1 MHDERKGPYFSRLQI
16 PACRIFPLL
25 PSEIPSFVDQQEIM
39 KRTLISSLSVTVLFL
54 SGLNGVYAQNSG
66 KQIAK
71 NKQAQVAGLGI
82 EKKLGNPAMKGLSLD
97 HYEKFR
103 LAVLPLIEEMGAK
116 KIVALGESTHGTAEF
131 YKLRFW
137 ISRILVEEKGFR
149 HIAFENDMMDTWFLN
164 QELAQHSDLDGL
176 MKKYLLSIWQNK
188 ETKAMLEWVKKYNA
202 THDAKV
208 VLDGLDYPFLTPD
221 VLMVEKLL
229 KNVPGIKADL
239 DTLRTAAKIQDSAWE
254 GMNQPDYKL
263 DFPVLTKSS
272 YQAYLL
278 AEKLKAQ
285 LTNMNLSA
293 EDQHT
298 AKLALG
304 NFQQGTSP
312 FYAMTTGKTELSRDS
327 NMASNVAE
335 LLIHPSDK
343 MIIWAHNAH
352 LAKTGIYNNEV
363 GGTGGHLLKTYPGN
377 YFVLGTGTA
386 TGTFTST
393 TDGRIT
399 KSSPMSVS
407 VLESPVQGSWESEW
421 SQTTLPAFYFKAS
434 KLNPGKAV
442 KPMRFIGYGPDS
454 SPKKNDSTN
463 ISDLFDA
470 FLFIKE
476 SHAATPLDQ

>member
-1 MHDERKGPYFSRLQI
+1 
-16 PACRIFPLL
+16 
-25 PSEIPSFVDQQEIM
+25 M
-39 KRTLISSLSVTVLFL
+39 KRTLISSISATVLFL
-54 SGLNGVYAQNSG
+54 SGLNAVYAQNSG
-66 KQIAK
+66 KQTAK
-71 NKQAQVAGLGI
+71 NKQGQVTALRI
-82 EKKLGNPAMKGLSLD
+82 EKNQRNPSMKGLSLA

-103 LAVLPLIEEMGAK
+103 LAILPLIEEMGTR
-116 KIVALGESTHGTAEF
+116 KIVALGEGTHGTAEF

-149 HIAFENDMMDTWFLN
+149 HIAFENDLMDTWFLN
-164 QELAQHSDLDGL
+164 QELAQSSDLDGL
-176 MKKYLLSIWQNK
+176 MKKHLLSIWQNK
-188 ETKAMLEWVKKYNA
+188 ETKAMLEWVKKYNE

-229 KNVPGIKADL
+229 KNVPGVKADL
-239 DTLRTAAKIQDSAWE
+239 DTLRTAAELQDKAWE
-254 GMNQPDYKL
+254 GMNKPDYTL

-272 YQAYLL
+272 YQAYLI

-285 LTNMNLSA
+285 LGSMKISP
-293 EDQHT
+293 EDQHN
-298 AKLALG
+298 AKLALS

-312 FYAMTTGKTELSRDS
+312 FYAMTTGKTELSRDRH
-327 NMASNVAE
+327 MANNVTE
-335 LLIHPSDK
+335 LLINPSDK

-352 LAKTGIYNNEV
+352 LAKTAIYNNEV
-363 GGTGGHLLKTYPGN
+363 GGTGGYLLKTYPGN

-399 KSSPMSVS
+399 KNSPMSVS
-407 VLESPVQGSWESEW
+407 VLESPVTGSWESEW
-421 SQTTLPAFYFKAS
+421 SQNTLPAFYFKAS

-442 KPMRFIGYGPDS
+442 KPMRFIGYGADS

-470 FLFIKE
+470 FFFIKE